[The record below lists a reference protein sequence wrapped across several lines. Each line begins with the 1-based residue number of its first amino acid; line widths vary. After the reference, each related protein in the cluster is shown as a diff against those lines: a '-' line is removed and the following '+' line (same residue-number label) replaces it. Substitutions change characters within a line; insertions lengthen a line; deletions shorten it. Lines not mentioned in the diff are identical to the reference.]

1 MSRLS
6 AGAVLLA
13 LSSAAA
19 HAQPQT
25 PQWSVVFDD
34 GQGVYSPTAADGVRA
49 GNEGAI
55 VNLIRSAASLTPLGQ
70 RRWRLGAAELCAAS
84 TDTVYVDAVEAL
96 PGGEA
101 WVLRRCL
108 GPTGSVP
115 QYGLLRLAADG
126 AVIASTDVGPM
137 PDQSGRARLIAQ
149 SGDVVALVP
158 RNGGLRW
165 LHVGPDGQI
174 LSDAFNAL
182 PGPENYSVAILNA
195 KLWPNGSA
203 SVATRQFRS
212 CTTSPPESCPQAA
225 HTLLRLNTDGTERW
239 RFEAGAMS
247 TFIGFDEDGSS
258 LIAQSPSGAP
268 LMLRQVS
275 AAGVPGTPFVA
286 AGGEV
291 MTLSGAAGP
300 VRGRYLAHSDTE
312 HLLLDRDG
320 AVLVRRPQMGSAG
333 VRARIHYQ
341 RLVQRRCAR
350 LRRRSVGGRPVRH
363 RRCRQRRLGRWGRPA
378 LDPARRRHRLR
389 HCATSRRPQ
398 AGAGRSPLTLRGAGL
413 AGRRPDFRRSPRM
426 NFHLET
432 APPIAPFTTC
442 DKAYG
447 RTS

>member
-49 GNEGAI
+49 GNEGAV

-333 VRARIHYQ
+333 GPAFACGEHGFITRVWYSDAALVSADDLSVVARFDIEGVDNDGWDGGGDLHWTLLADGTVYGTA
-341 RLVQRRCAR
+341 RRP
-350 LRRRSVGGRPVRH
+350 GDPRPVRGA
-363 RRCRQRRLGRWGRPA
+363 RLSRFAAPGSPA
-378 LDPARRRHRLR
+378 ADLIFVD
-389 HCATSRRPQ
+389 
-398 AGAGRSPLTLRGAGL
+398 
-413 AGRRPDFRRSPRM
+413 
-426 NFHLET
+426 HLE
-432 APPIAPFTTC
+432 
-442 DKAYG
+442 
-447 RTS
+447 